1 MNHLFSRNI
10 LNSIIPN
17 ITMKFKPSI
26 DYRKYYKNNNK
37 INNRINNKINKHNK
51 NNKNNK
57 IFNKNNLFNIN
68 NKTNLLKTNNKTNLL
83 NTSNKET
90 IIQSIN
96 KTIIENKHI
105 KKETI
110 PKRIREL
117 VWTTHNT
124 EVFSNKC
131 YVSWCDNIINVFNF
145 QVGHDIPE
153 SKGGTLDID
162 NLKPICGNCNLSMSN
177 NYSIK
182 EWSNLI
188 KINKNISN
196 NNTPI
201 NDNIIIRPETVINK
215 DTVIT
220 PETVITPDIKEYP
233 ETNETNELQRNNSFL
248 NTICNRLPT
257 IPLQLPL
264 ITMILYPLKYIRV

>member
-26 DYRKYYKNNNK
+26 DYRKYYKNNN
-37 INNRINNKINKHNK
+37 RINNKNNNK
-51 NNKNNK
+51 NRINKNNK
-57 IFNKNNLFNIN
+57 IL

-83 NTSNKET
+83 NISNKQS

-188 KINKNISN
+188 KNNKSISDNNNSISIN
-196 NNTPI
+196 NNTI
-201 NDNIIIRPETVINK
+201 NDNTIII
-215 DTVIT
+215 

-233 ETNETNELQRNNSFL
+233 ETNEIIELQRNNSFL

>member
-37 INNRINNKINKHNK
+37 INNRINKHNK

-131 YVSWCDNIINVFNF
+131 YVSWCNNIINVFNF

-201 NDNIIIRPETVINK
+201 NDNIIIRPETVVNK

-264 ITMILYPLKYIRV
+264 ITMILYPLKYIRI

>member
-10 LNSIIPN
+10 LNSIIPS

-26 DYRKYYKNNNK
+26 DYRKYYKNK
-37 INNRINNKINKHNK
+37 NRI
-51 NNKNNK
+51 NKNNK
-57 IFNKNNLFNIN
+57 IL

-83 NTSNKET
+83 NISNKQS

-96 KTIIENKHI
+96 KTIIENKN

-188 KINKNISN
+188 KNNKNNKTISDNNKPISDN
-196 NNTPI
+196 NNPI
-201 NDNIIIRPETVINK
+201 NDNIIIRPELVVNK

-220 PETVITPDIKEYP
+220 PEIVITPDIKEYP
-233 ETNETNELQRNNSFL
+233 EIIELQKKNSFL

-264 ITMILYPLKYIRV
+264 ITIILYPLKYIKT

>member
-37 INNRINNKINKHNK
+37 INNRINKHNK

-188 KINKNISN
+188 KNNKTISDN
-196 NNTPI
+196 NNLI
-201 NDNIIIRPETVINK
+201 NDNPIIRPETLINK
-215 DTVIT
+215 N
-220 PETVITPDIKEYP
+220 TVITPDIIDYP
-233 ETNETNELQRNNSFL
+233 EPYETIELQRQNSFL

-264 ITMILYPLKYIRV
+264 ITMILYPLKYIRI

>member
-26 DYRKYYKNNNK
+26 DYRKYYKNNN
-37 INNRINNKINKHNK
+37 RINNKINNRINK

-57 IFNKNNLFNIN
+57 IFNK
-68 NKTNLLKTNNKTNLL
+68 TNLVKSNKTNLL
-83 NTSNKET
+83 NTSNKQS

-188 KINKNISN
+188 KNNKSISDN
-196 NNTPI
+196 NNPISVNNNNI
-201 NDNIIIRPETVINK
+201 NDNTIIRPETVVNK

-233 ETNETNELQRNNSFL
+233 ETNETNELQKKNSFL

-264 ITMILYPLKYIRV
+264 ITMILYPLKYIRI